1 MKPAPDINALEWLA
15 GADEDRTFLSVVTF
29 AELRAGVDW
38 LPEGRK
44 RERLDSWLRDELPLR
59 FEGRIVPV
67 DSSIADSS
75 GPAYSPAVPCWP
87 AYRRDGCAISRD
99 RCGAGVSV
107 SYPESDGFRGFGN
120 SAGESLESGLAW
132 AAPRPHVST
141 WVCAFCVY
149 QAIILAGG
157 WAG

>member
-1 MKPAPDINALEWLA
+1 VNFLLDPSVVSEWMKPAPDINALEWLA

-29 AELRAGVDW
+29 AELRAGVDR

-99 RCGAGVSV
+99 RCGAG
-107 SYPESDGFRGFGN
+107 
-120 SAGESLESGLAW
+120 LALVTRKVTDFEDLGIQLVNPW
-132 AAPRPHVST
+132 NP
-141 WVCAFCVY
+141 
-149 QAIILAGG
+149 G
-157 WAG
+157 